1 LKHREKA
8 FLIAQIMVIAL
19 VIGGLPIA
27 ASPVIVQR
35 ESAPAFTLNICSPL
49 APYTIGA
56 ASCSLPT
63 LDGFSF
69 ECILEDHGSAPD
81 FIPAGSDRLIPAPDP
96 PPPKSLI

>member
-27 ASPVIVQR
+27 ASPVIVQP

-49 APYTIGA
+49 PSFTLGA
-56 ASCSLPT
+56 LSCSLPT
-63 LDGFSF
+63 LNRFSF
-69 ECILEDHGSAPD
+69 ECIVADHGCAPD
-81 FIPAGSDRLIPAPDP
+81 FIAAGRDRLIPAPDP